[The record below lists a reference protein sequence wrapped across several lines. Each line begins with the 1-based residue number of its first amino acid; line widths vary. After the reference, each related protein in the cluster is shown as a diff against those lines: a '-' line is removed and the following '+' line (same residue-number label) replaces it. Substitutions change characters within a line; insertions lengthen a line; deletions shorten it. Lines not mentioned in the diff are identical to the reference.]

1 MTTLRQATESDFK
14 VGATLITSEGYE
26 FTIYSYYSEG
36 IFEARSSSG
45 SKCLFSGEA
54 RFYKVAQ

>member
-1 MTTLRQATESDFK
+1 MKNLRQATESDFK
-14 VGATLITSEGYE
+14 IGTTLITSDGYE
-26 FTIYSYYSEG
+26 FTIYSHYSEG

-45 SKCLFSGEA
+45 CKCLFSGEA